1 MVTTAIL
8 GWSGFTWRRS
18 EEAVKSAMNAS
29 DAVDRLE
36 LKLAEK
42 YLTKEEFVLQ
52 MDRLFSAIA
61 RIEEKLDNS
70 IAHNQALRN
79 LYRQASKEDL

>member
-1 MVTTAIL
+1 MITTAVL

-18 EEAVKSAMNAS
+18 EEAINAAMSAS
-29 DAVDRLE
+29 DAVDKLE

-52 MDRLFSAIA
+52 MDRLFSAIT

-70 IAHNQALRN
+70 IVQNQVLRN
-79 LYRQASKEDL
+79 LYKQAGKEDF

>member
-1 MVTTAIL
+1 
-8 GWSGFTWRRS
+8 
-18 EEAVKSAMNAS
+18 MNAS

-61 RIEEKLDNS
+61 RIEEKLDSS
-70 IAHNQALRN
+70 IVQNQVLRN
-79 LYRQASKEDL
+79 LCRQANKEDF